1 MFSVVM
7 PVYNHAP
14 YLVEAVHSALRS
26 SLVTEV
32 LMVDDGSK
40 DVSRQVIS
48 QLAKRYPERV
58 RDLSDPDSGNLD
70 APGRYNQ
77 LIPQCKNRWI
87 SILNSD
93 DAFAAGRFEVLAP
106 VISRDGVE
114 FAFGNLLVCN
124 THGEVFAQK
133 RAFIDPE
140 YPFETTDGEALNPQK
155 ARLTSSL
162 LCQNFIATTS
172 NMVFTKELF
181 QKVGGFRK
189 YRYCHDW
196 DFAIRATLVGVA
208 RYIPT
213 PLALYRVHS
222 SNTISENAAAVK
234 SEVRGMFDAL
244 RADVSSLDEDQ
255 QYAPWLRSNR
265 YLASFSNGCGS
276 T

>member
-26 SLVTEV
+26 PLVTEV

-40 DVSRQVIS
+40 DGSPQIIS
-48 QLAKRYPERV
+48 QLAKRYPAQV
-58 RDLSDPDSGNLD
+58 RDLSDPASGNLD

-93 DAFAAGRFEVLAP
+93 DAFAPGRFEVLAP
-106 VISRDGVE
+106 VITRAGIE

-124 THGEVFAQK
+124 SRGDVFAQK

-140 YPFETTDGEALNPQK
+140 YPFETTVGETLNPLRDQL
-155 ARLTSSL
+155 ACGL
-162 LCQNFIATTS
+162 LSQNFIATTS
-172 NMVFTKELF
+172 NMVFSKELF
-181 QKVGGFRK
+181 QKVGGFRP

-196 DFAIRATLVGVA
+196 DFALRATLIGVA
-208 RYIPT
+208 KYMPT

-222 SNTISENAAAVK
+222 SNTISESTEAVK
-234 SEVRGMFDAL
+234 SEVRRMFDVL
-244 RADVSSLDEDQ
+244 RAEIRSLNEDPQ
-255 QYAPWLRSNR
+255 FAPWLASNR
-265 YLASFSNGCGS
+265 YLR
-276 T
+276 